1 MTTESRKNQGA
12 DKPVALGST
21 DGLGPLPEP
30 LNLSSVP
37 RLIVL
42 GHTPEQMRAYAV
54 QERAAER
61 ERIFGHIRSAMEHAE
76 AGYDD
81 VAWRLLASLVGPNAR
96 AMRRA
101 REEQR

>member
-1 MTTESRKNQGA
+1 MAQDDTPG
-12 DKPVALGST
+12 VLGCNE
-21 DGLGPLPEP
+21 GLGTLPEP

-42 GHTPEQMRAYAV
+42 GHTPEQMRAYAA

-61 ERIFGHIRSAMEHAE
+61 ERIFGHIRGAMGHAE

-81 VAWRLLASLVGPNAR
+81 VAWRLLASLVGPNAELTG
-96 AMRRA
+96 RRGG
-101 REEQR
+101 